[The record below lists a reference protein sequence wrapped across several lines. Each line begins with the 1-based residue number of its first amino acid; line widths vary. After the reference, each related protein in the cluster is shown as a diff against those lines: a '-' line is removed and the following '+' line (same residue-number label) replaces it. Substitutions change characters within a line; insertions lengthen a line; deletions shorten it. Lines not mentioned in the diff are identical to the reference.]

1 MHIFPLRCFTCCI
14 EKYELTKL
22 ISLEITLSDMS
33 SSLEKLV
40 PMLEGQNYLV
50 WADAMKL
57 CLKSQGS
64 WQVASG
70 GYVKPSPLAATI
82 TDAA

>member
-1 MHIFPLRCFTCCI
+1 MHIFPLRCFTCCV

-40 PMLEGQNYLV
+40 PMLEGQKYLV
-50 WADAMKL
+50 LADGMKSY
-57 CLKSQGS
+57 LKSQEL
-64 WQVASG
+64 WQVVSG
-70 GYVKPSPLAATI
+70 GYTIPAALA
-82 TDAA
+82 